1 MVNDFELAV
10 ETKLD
15 YQISYKEI
23 HADLPSDPT
32 TTYQEEWIGWN
43 VFLDKKVHLNIRHF
57 NNFPKFFIK
66 SLVLCSFL

>member
-1 MVNDFELAV
+1 MRKKKHFVEYTQAKKMVNDFELSV

-32 TTYQEEWIGWN
+32 STYQKEWIDWS
-43 VFLDKKVHLNIRHF
+43 VFLDKNYI
-57 NNFPKFFIK
+57 
-66 SLVLCSFL
+66 

>member
-1 MVNDFELAV
+1 MRKKKQFVEYSQAKKMVNDFELSV

-32 TTYQEEWIGWN
+32 ITYQEEWIGWN
-43 VFLDKKVHLNIRHF
+43 VF
-57 NNFPKFFIK
+57 
-66 SLVLCSFL
+66 

>member
-1 MVNDFELAV
+1 VRKKKQFVEYTQAKKMVNDFELSV

-32 TTYQEEWIGWN
+32 ITYQEEWIGWN
-43 VFLDKKVHLNIRHF
+43 VFLDKNYT
-57 NNFPKFFIK
+57 
-66 SLVLCSFL
+66 

>member
-1 MVNDFELAV
+1 MRKKKQFVEYTQAKKMVNDFELSV

-32 TTYQEEWIGWN
+32 ITYQEEWIGWN
-43 VFLDKKVHLNIRHF
+43 VF
-57 NNFPKFFIK
+57 
-66 SLVLCSFL
+66 

>member
-1 MVNDFELAV
+1 VRKKKQFVEYSQAKKMVNDFELSV

-32 TTYQEEWIGWN
+32 ITYQEEWIGWN
-43 VFLDKKVHLNIRHF
+43 VFLDKNYT
-57 NNFPKFFIK
+57 
-66 SLVLCSFL
+66 

>member
-1 MVNDFELAV
+1 YAQAKKMVNDFELSV

-32 TTYQEEWIGWN
+32 STYQKEWIDWS
-43 VFLDKKVHLNIRHF
+43 VFLDKNYI
-57 NNFPKFFIK
+57 
-66 SLVLCSFL
+66 

>member
-1 MVNDFELAV
+1 MVLVRKKKQFVEYSQAKKMVNDFELSV

-32 TTYQEEWIGWN
+32 ITYQEEWIGWN
-43 VFLDKKVHLNIRHF
+43 VFLDKNYT
-57 NNFPKFFIK
+57 
-66 SLVLCSFL
+66 

>member
-1 MVNDFELAV
+1 MRKKKHFVEYAQAKKVVNDFELSV

-32 TTYQEEWIGWN
+32 STYQKEWIDWS
-43 VFLDKKVHLNIRHF
+43 VFLDKNYI
-57 NNFPKFFIK
+57 
-66 SLVLCSFL
+66 

>member
-1 MVNDFELAV
+1 VRKKKHFVEYSQAKKMVNDFEISV

-32 TTYQEEWIGWN
+32 ATYQEEWIGWN
-43 VFLDKKVHLNIRHF
+43 VFLDKKYT
-57 NNFPKFFIK
+57 
-66 SLVLCSFL
+66 

>member
-1 MVNDFELAV
+1 VRKKKQFVEYTQAKKMVNDFELSV

-32 TTYQEEWIGWN
+32 ITYQEEWIGWN
-43 VFLDKKVHLNIRHF
+43 VF
-57 NNFPKFFIK
+57 
-66 SLVLCSFL
+66 

>member
-1 MVNDFELAV
+1 MRKKKQFVEYSQAKKMVNDFELSV

-32 TTYQEEWIGWN
+32 ITYQEEWIGWN
-43 VFLDKKVHLNIRHF
+43 VFLDKNYT
-57 NNFPKFFIK
+57 
-66 SLVLCSFL
+66 

>member
-1 MVNDFELAV
+1 MRKKKQFVEYTQAKKMVNDFELSV

-32 TTYQEEWIGWN
+32 ITYQEEWIGWN
-43 VFLDKKVHLNIRHF
+43 VFLDKNYT
-57 NNFPKFFIK
+57 
-66 SLVLCSFL
+66 